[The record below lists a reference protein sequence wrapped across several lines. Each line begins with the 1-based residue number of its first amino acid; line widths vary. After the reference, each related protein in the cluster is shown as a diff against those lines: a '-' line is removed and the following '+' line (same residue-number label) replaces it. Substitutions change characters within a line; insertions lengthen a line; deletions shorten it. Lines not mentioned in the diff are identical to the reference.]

1 VRKLGGVGAGSE
13 RGTVV
18 DEARR
23 ETNAVERRRPFK
35 WLVRVGF
42 LARGVT
48 YGLIGALALALAL
61 GAGTAG
67 AAPNQQGAL
76 ALIARTPLG
85 RVALIVICAGLLG
98 YAAWKLTLGVLGRGP
113 EGAESFELK
122 DRVANVAAGIGYL
135 VFFAVAVRI
144 LISGSGK
151 SSETPSRAAAGVLG
165 WPGGQLIVGLAG
177 AVLIGIGIY
186 QVIDALRGG
195 FADDNKLGNMSSQQR
210 GLFMVLGRVGLTG
223 RALVFALI
231 GYFLVRT
238 AIDFNAHTAVGVDG
252 ALARLEH
259 QPLGSWLVGLV
270 AVGLL
275 TFACFSLFEA
285 RYRRL

>member
-1 VRKLGGVGAGSE
+1 VRKLEGVGAGSD

-23 ETNAVERRRPFK
+23 DATAIEGRRPFK

-42 LARGVT
+42 VARGVT
-48 YGLIGALALALAL
+48 YGVVGALALALAL

-67 AAPNQQGAL
+67 ATPNQQGAL
-76 ALIARTPLG
+76 ALIARSPLG

-144 LISGSGK
+144 LVSGSGK
-151 SSETPSRAAAGVLG
+151 SSETPSRAAGGVLG
-165 WPGGQLIVGLAG
+165 WPGGQVIVGLAG
-177 AVLIGIGIY
+177 ALLIGIGLY
-186 QVIDALRGG
+186 QVYDAVRGG
-195 FADDNKLGNMSSQQR
+195 FADDSKLENMSSEQR
-210 GLFMVLGRVGLTG
+210 GLFMVFGRVGLTS

-238 AIDFNAHTAVGVDG
+238 AIDFNAHKAVGVDG

-259 QPLGSWLVGLV
+259 QPLGPWLVGLV

-275 TFACFSLFEA
+275 TFACFSLLEA

>member
-1 VRKLGGVGAGSE
+1 MRKLGGAGAGPD

-23 ETNAVERRRPFK
+23 QATAVERKRPFK

-42 LARGVT
+42 LARAVT
-48 YGLIGALALALAL
+48 YGLVGALALAAAL

-67 AAPNQQGAL
+67 AAPDQQGAL

-98 YAAWKLTLGVLGRGP
+98 YAAWKLTLGVFGRGP
-113 EGAESFELK
+113 EGAGSFAAK
-122 DRVANVAAGIGYL
+122 DRISNLAGGVGYL
-135 VFFAVAVRI
+135 AFFAVAVRI
-144 LISGSGK
+144 LVGGSGK

-165 WPGGQLIVGLAG
+165 WPGGQVIVGLAG
-177 AVLIGIGIY
+177 AALIGIGLY
-186 QVIDALRGG
+186 QVYDALRGG
-195 FADDNKLGNMSSQQR
+195 FADDSKLGKMNSQQR
-210 GLFMVLGRVGLTG
+210 RLFMAVGRVGLTA
-223 RALVFALI
+223 RALVFGLI
-231 GYFLVRT
+231 GYFLVAT
-238 AIDFNAHTAVGVDG
+238 AIDFNAHQAVGVDG

-259 QPLGSWLVGLV
+259 QPLGPWLVGLV

-275 TFACFSLFEA
+275 TFAAFSLFEA

>member
-1 VRKLGGVGAGSE
+1 MRKLGGAGAGSD

-23 ETNAVERRRPFK
+23 GTTAAERRRPFK

-48 YGLIGALALALAL
+48 YGVVGALALAMAL

-98 YAAWKLTLGVLGRGP
+98 YAAWKLTLGVFGRGP

-122 DRVANVAAGIGYL
+122 DRVANVAGGIGYL

-144 LISGSGK
+144 LVSGSGK

-177 AVLIGIGIY
+177 VVLVGIGVA
-186 QVIDALRGG
+186 QVLDAVGGG
-195 FADDNKLGNMSSQQR
+195 FADDNKLGKLSSGQR
-210 GLFMVLGRVGLTG
+210 GLFMAVGRVGLSS
-223 RALVFALI
+223 RAVVFGLI

-238 AIDFNAHTAVGVDG
+238 AIDFNARTAVGVDG

-259 QPLGSWLVGLV
+259 QPLGPWLLGLV

-275 TFACFSLFEA
+275 TFACFSVFEA